1 MPHRRPRF
9 GLVLA
14 TALVLLLA
22 GACGGPPTLQRGST
36 SAPPT
41 VDGALSEWG
50 GSLSYVHDE
59 PVSMSVRPTD
69 SLLYVALATQ
79 DQRLIRS
86 VAKNG
91 LIVWVDPSGGKARRY
106 GVQFP
111 LGFRAQQAGRR
122 GSPSAD
128 SDRTG
133 PPGPSR
139 RSSTFDQL
147 ALEELDVIRHDSVRV
162 RIPAQFSS
170 GVRAQATIDPGT
182 FVYELAIPTAAGTA
196 SAQHG
201 LRAALGPTVGIGLQ
215 ILEADDASDVSMP
228 TGGVPSVA
236 GRQGRTRRGRQG
248 RRRQRARQSQPPSL
262 PTLDLWMKVE
272 TGES

>member
-9 GLVLA
+9 GLLLA
-14 TALVLLLA
+14 TVLVLLLA
-22 GACGGPPTLQRGST
+22 GACGGPPTLQRGSI

-41 VDGALSEWG
+41 IDGALSEWG
-50 GSLSYVHDE
+50 GSLSYVRDE
-59 PVSMSVRPTD
+59 PVSISVRPTD

-91 LIVWVDPSGGKARRY
+91 LIVWVDPSGGQARRY
-106 GVQFP
+106 GVQYP

-122 GSPSAD
+122 GGPSPASDQTGSA
-128 SDRTG
+128 G
-133 PPGPSR
+133 PPR

-147 ALEELDVIRHDSVRV
+147 ALEELDVIRHDSTRV

-182 FVYELAIPTAAGTA
+182 FVYELAIPTAAGAA

-201 LRAALGPTVGIGLQ
+201 LQAALGPAVGIGLQ
-215 ILEADDASDVSMP
+215 IPEADDDADVSMP
-228 TGGVPSVA
+228 TGSVPSVT

-248 RRRQRARQSQPPSL
+248 RQRQRSRQNQSPSL

-272 TGES
+272 TGGP